1 MNMDEIREQQRKGRE
16 RYSRL
21 HSAYDL
27 KQDDNHTAQHWASL
41 IGLSDI
47 AVYAKTSGVLDFS
60 IGSPNETTIER
71 NQQDRK
77 RFLRIAT
84 LAISAIEAIDRG
96 IQARKDL

>member
-1 MNMDEIREQQRKGRE
+1 MNMDEIRQQQVKGRA
-16 RYSRL
+16 RYSGRGP
-21 HSAYDL
+21 YDL
-27 KQDDNHTAQHWASL
+27 THDDEYTGQDWAQL
-41 IGLSDI
+41 IGLADI
-47 AVYAKTSGVLDFS
+47 AVFARTTGIRDFAKRRPTQ
-60 IGSPNETTIER
+60 TTTDR